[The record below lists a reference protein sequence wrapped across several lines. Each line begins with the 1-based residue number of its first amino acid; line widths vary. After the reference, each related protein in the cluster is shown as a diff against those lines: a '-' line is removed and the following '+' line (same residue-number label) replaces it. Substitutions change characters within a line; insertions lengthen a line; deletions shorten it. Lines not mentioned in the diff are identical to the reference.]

1 MSLNFN
7 ATKEFFSD
15 RRILLVAV
23 LSLSAFGLIFLR
35 DLNPSTVDLNFGIEF
50 VGGVRIPISLEQSV
64 DSATMSSMVDTIK
77 LRINKF
83 GLSQAVVR
91 PLGNKEII
99 VEIPRADSSVI
110 KSVERILR
118 EQGHFEAIIDGK
130 LALDGAD
137 ILANS
142 VGGPGN
148 ENVNAQGEEV
158 SWQLVFA
165 ISGEGEE
172 RFAEA
177 AAGKIGYPVFMFLD
191 RPKNALILVSEADLQ
206 AGVTASETAVTEA
219 LRKEG
224 DDIALYFVEE
234 FDKKKTE
241 IAASG
246 KTLVIASENL
256 TRSRPEVIAALK
268 EMGFD
273 ELKPGEEANNKS
285 KRLSLKPQEEIAPE
299 IISFQNAGV
308 TETVVVSWKA
318 VGLRSAPTLRVEPL
332 KQKTISQ
339 YAITGT
345 ARGGTLQEKKAN
357 AVNEVKEL
365 KSVLS
370 GGKLPVA
377 TSIGS
382 YYDIA
387 PSLGQEF
394 LYYSAV
400 GIFLAIA
407 AVSTVIVLRYRKIKL
422 IIPIVLINSI
432 EVLLLVAVIGGFGTI
447 DLAAMAGII
456 TLIGTGVDDQI
467 IITEE
472 LLKKRKRTE
481 GAEEGAE
488 AELER
493 GTKERIARAFYII
506 FITAGVAV
514 ASMLPLLLSGIVE
527 VMGFALASI
536 LGVLIGVLFT
546 RPAFG
551 VIAGE
556 LFKHEHEHYEHEH

>member
-1 MSLNFN
+1 MNLNFK

-23 LSLSAFGLIFLR
+23 LSLLAFGLIFLR

-64 DSATMSSMVDTIK
+64 DSETMSSMVDTIK

-118 EQGHFEAIIDGK
+118 EQGHFEAIVDGK

-165 ISGEGEE
+165 ITGEGEE

-206 AGVTASETAVTEA
+206 AGVTASETAITEA

-234 FDKKKTE
+234 FDKKKAE

-246 KTLVIASENL
+246 KTLAIASENL

-273 ELKPGEEANNKS
+273 ELKPGEEAANKS
-285 KRLSLKPQEEIAPE
+285 KRLLLKPQDEIAPE

-308 TETVVVSWKA
+308 TETIVVSWKA

-345 ARGGTLQEKKAN
+345 ARGGTLKEKKAN

-394 LYYSAV
+394 LNYSAI

-407 AVSTVIVLRYRKIKL
+407 AVSTVIVLRYRKVKL
-422 IIPIVLINSI
+422 VIPIVLVNSI
-432 EVLLLVAVIGGFGTI
+432 EVLLLVAIIGGFGTI

-472 LLKKRKRTE
+472 LLKKRKRVE
-481 GAEEGAE
+481 GAETEP
-488 AELER
+488 ER
-493 GTKERIARAFYII
+493 GNKERIARAFYII
-506 FITAGVAV
+506 FITAGVAI

-556 LFKHEHEHYEHEH
+556 LFKHEHEH